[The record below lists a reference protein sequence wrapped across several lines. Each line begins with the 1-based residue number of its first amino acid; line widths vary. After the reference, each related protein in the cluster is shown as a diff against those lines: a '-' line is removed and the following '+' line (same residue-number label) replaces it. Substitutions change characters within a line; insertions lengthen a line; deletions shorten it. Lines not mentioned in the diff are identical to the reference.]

1 MEGKHAITMNKEVI
15 NVLEKIT
22 EEEKDILNGSK
33 TIEKRIYTRNKDF
46 VVDSELMLEKGKLI
60 DIRPHTR
67 FLPFPKHKHNYI
79 EIIYMCS
86 GQTTHI
92 INDSYE
98 VILKQG
104 DLLFLNQNSFHEILP
119 AGKEDIAINFIV
131 LPEFFDVAFR
141 MMEEENVLRDFL
153 IGSLRQNTSEANYM
167 YFKIADVLPVQNL
180 IENMVWSLLYKQ
192 SNERQI
198 NQTTMGLLFLQ
209 LLHHTEKIEQNDDN
223 QYERKI
229 VFAVLRYIEENYKN
243 ASLGELAVQ
252 LGQPMYYLSRLV
264 KKNTGHTYKDL
275 LQIKRLNQTAYL
287 LSTTKLSIADI
298 IVAIGYD
305 NTSYFHRV
313 FKQRYGLT
321 PKEFRDSLLTK

>member
-1 MEGKHAITMNKEVI
+1 MKGNYVITMNNEI
-15 NVLEKIT
+15 ISVLEKIT
-22 EEEKDILNGSK
+22 DEEKDILNGSK
-33 TIEKRIYTRNKDF
+33 TIVKSIYTRNKDF
-46 VVDSELMLEKGKLI
+46 VVDSDIMLEKGKLI
-60 DIRPHTR
+60 DIRSHTR

-92 INDSYE
+92 INDTYE

-119 AGKEDIAINFIV
+119 AGQEDIAINFIV

-153 IGSLRQNTSEANYM
+153 IGSLRQNTSESNYM
-167 YFKIADVLPVQNL
+167 YFKIAEVLPVQNL

-209 LLHHTEKIEQNDDN
+209 LLHHTEKIEQNDQN

-229 VFAVLRYIEENYKN
+229 VFAILRYIEENYKN
-243 ASLGELAVQ
+243 ANLGELAGQ
-252 LGQPMYYLSRLV
+252 LSQPMYYLSRLV

-275 LQIKRLNQTAYL
+275 LQIKKLSQATYL
-287 LSTTKLSIADI
+287 LSATKLSIADI

-313 FKQRYGLT
+313 FKNRYGVT
-321 PKEFRDSLLTK
+321 PKEYRDSL